1 MTVLKGPQQESFID
15 SILNTHLVIKFT
27 NMVLVCLSCTC
38 PQGPA
43 QILLR
48 DHRDST
54 IKVPCVRAVITEGHS
69 IHNKKKQKQNW
80 SFHLIN
86 VIYCLKQSS
95 FYFREQGKGNI

>member
-69 IHNKKKQKQNW
+69 IHNKKNKNKTGA
-80 SFHLIN
+80 FIL
-86 VIYCLKQSS
+86 
-95 FYFREQGKGNI
+95 